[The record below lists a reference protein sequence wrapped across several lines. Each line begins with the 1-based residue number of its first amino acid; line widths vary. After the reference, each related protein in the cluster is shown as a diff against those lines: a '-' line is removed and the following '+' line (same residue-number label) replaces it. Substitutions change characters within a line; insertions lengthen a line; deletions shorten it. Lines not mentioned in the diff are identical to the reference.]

1 MKSERSADE
10 PEAGQAS
17 SGLPTAEVPALDA
30 EDLRASAAAEGAAAA
45 EATTVIDLTDEA
57 LASRTVK
64 PSPIVSGRPPQLLD
78 HHHIEVVTGGD
89 AWIEAEAFV
98 YERYRR
104 VGYTQPSP
112 HQRVE
117 ELARWADRSRF
128 HVVYSDDGHIVGTMR
143 TIPGTYAEL
152 PVGQFD
158 RFDFDNPDPV
168 CELSSMVVDESVR
181 SSGVLE
187 HLFRAGW
194 SDATRLGA
202 SAIVA
207 LIDVWLLEMM
217 RFHFGMPFI
226 PIGVPH
232 FHMGGKVVPVAM
244 DITRAGMAEIAK
256 NNPAWWL
263 WNLEEMTEE
272 EIHRFDIGDLV
283 PQAIVDQLAPG

>member
-1 MKSERSADE
+1 MSIDRSPSEPDSDHGTEGSTGGEGAF
-10 PEAGQAS
+10 A
-17 SGLPTAEVPALDA
+17 AESLGAM
-30 EDLRASAAAEGAAAA
+30 AAAEGKEAA
-45 EATTVIDLTDEA
+45 ETLTVIDLTEEA

-64 PSPIVSGRPPQLLD
+64 PSPIVSGRPPDLLN
-78 HHHIEVVTGGD
+78 HHHIELVTGGD

-104 VGYTQPSP
+104 VGYTQLSP

-128 HVVYSDDGHIVGTMR
+128 HVIYSDDGRIVGTMR
-143 TIPGTYAEL
+143 TIPGSYAEL
-152 PVGQFD
+152 PVGQFE
-158 RFDFDNPDPV
+158 RTDFSDPDPV

-187 HLFRAGW
+187 HLLRAGW
-194 SDATRLGA
+194 SDATRLGS

-217 RFHFGMPFI
+217 RFHYGMPFV

-232 FHMGGKVVPVAM
+232 HHMGGDVVPVAM
-244 DITRAGMAEIAK
+244 DITRTGMAEIAR

-263 WNLEEMTEE
+263 WNLEEMTDE
-272 EIHRFDIGDLV
+272 EIQRFDIGDLV
-283 PQAIVDQLAPG
+283 PEAIVAELSGR

>member
-1 MKSERSADE
+1 MNDERADIE
-10 PEAGQAS
+10 GKTGRNSDLDRLAAAAS
-17 SGLPTAEVPALDA
+17 
-30 EDLRASAAAEGAAAA
+30 AEGAAATA
-45 EATTVIDLTDEA
+45 ARTVIDLTDET
-57 LASRTVK
+57 LASRIVS
-64 PSPIVSGRPPQLLD
+64 PSPIVSGRPADLLD
-78 HHHIEVVTGGD
+78 HHRLELVTGGD
-89 AWIEAEAFV
+89 AWIAAEAFV

-128 HVVYSDDGHIVGTMR
+128 HVVFSDDDRIVGTMR
-143 TIPGTYAEL
+143 AIPGVFSDL
-152 PVGQFD
+152 PVGQFE
-158 RFDFDNPDPV
+158 RTDFNDPDPV

-217 RFHFGMPFI
+217 RFHFAMPFV

-232 FHMGGKVVPVAM
+232 HHMGGDVVPVAM
-244 DITRAGMAEIAK
+244 DITRSGMAEVAR
-256 NNPAWWL
+256 NNPAWLL
-263 WNLEEMTEE
+263 WNLEELSDE
-272 EIHRFDIGDLV
+272 EIGRYDIGGLV
-283 PQAIVDQLAPG
+283 PQAIIDQLAAN